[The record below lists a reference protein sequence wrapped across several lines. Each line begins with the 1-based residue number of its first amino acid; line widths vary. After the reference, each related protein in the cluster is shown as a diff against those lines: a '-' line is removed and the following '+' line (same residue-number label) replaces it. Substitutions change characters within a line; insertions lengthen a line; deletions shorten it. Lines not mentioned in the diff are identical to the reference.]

1 MVLGKGLAVYL
12 REIALYCWFHGN
24 LRLFEGTL
32 WIEWSAVAWTWAY
45 YHVWYT
51 SWFISHISQSS
62 CSKKICDSHKVFRYL
77 FPIRWPGFMPT
88 CCPMETVPSSNF
100 CGHSWRCWRISFS
113 YNWVLPMKVA
123 PSILHPPLGSVKGNS
138 KHFGILGSGSEKNIW
153 DAWWTQ
159 KETRSLQSLCFF
171 SISSAGIYTYICI
184 CLEKICIFS
193 CLSTSLW
200 DKMWGSRQI
209 LTDAETRPQNA

>member
-24 LRLFEGTL
+24 LLLFEGTL

-62 CSKKICDSHKVFRYL
+62 CPKKICDSHKVFRYL
-77 FPIRWPGFMPT
+77 FPLR
-88 CCPMETVPSSNF
+88 F
-100 CGHSWRCWRISFS
+100 CRIHAYLLPHGNSPFFKFLWSFVAMLTYFLFLQLGTAYES
-113 YNWVLPMKVA
+113 GAFNSA
-123 PSILHPPLGSVKGNS
+123 PSPRLG
-138 KHFGILGSGSEKNIW
+138 EKKLEALWDSRIRIREKKNW

-200 DKMWGSRQI
+200 DKMWGS
-209 LTDAETRPQNA
+209 LSKS